1 MSYSHAPKR
10 TGLPRAVLRWL
21 QSLDLSF
28 FPRNFRRDFSNGY
41 LIAEIFSWYYPED
54 IHSHSYENG
63 ASLATKLS
71 NWSQLGQV
79 RGPPRRGARARA
91 AARSGDGA
99 PGNEHPALEV
109 PFRANP
115 APPWPRARRARK
127 VGAAMAAPWRSAPLP
142 QVLIGR
148 GRSPAEPGT
157 LRGSLR
163 TVPGAAA
170 ELRGDGAGGTDDT
183 SRTWPAPVTCS
194 RRRAVRMF
202 FSRRKLKPVQELI
215 DGTIHCKPGAAEIL
229 VQDIYS
235 MLTNGRIKNIQDEV
249 DFTDHYYQ
257 EQLPMVARST
267 ASKAIKNNIKLTE
280 IMIEPNINKN
290 RQKVNAI
297 INMHMQQRL
306 VEREENPKR
315 FNIKPSLAE
324 RAVRHPAAVDPSGS
338 VVNIKREK
346 LSFISN
352 RGRPE
357 IRGKS
362 GVHFKEIQVK
372 QADRCSF
379 TVDV

>member
-71 NWSQLGQV
+71 NWSQLGQ
-79 RGPPRRGARARA
+79 
-91 AARSGDGA
+91 
-99 PGNEHPALEV
+99 
-109 PFRANP
+109 
-115 APPWPRARRARK
+115 
-127 VGAAMAAPWRSAPLP
+127 
-142 QVLIGR
+142 
-148 GRSPAEPGT
+148 
-157 LRGSLR
+157 
-163 TVPGAAA
+163 
-170 ELRGDGAGGTDDT
+170 
-183 SRTWPAPVTCS
+183 
-194 RRRAVRMF
+194 F

>member
-1 MSYSHAPKR
+1 
-10 TGLPRAVLRWL
+10 
-21 QSLDLSF
+21 
-28 FPRNFRRDFSNGY
+28 
-41 LIAEIFSWYYPED
+41 
-54 IHSHSYENG
+54 
-63 ASLATKLS
+63 
-71 NWSQLGQV
+71 
-79 RGPPRRGARARA
+79 
-91 AARSGDGA
+91 
-99 PGNEHPALEV
+99 
-109 PFRANP
+109 
-115 APPWPRARRARK
+115 
-127 VGAAMAAPWRSAPLP
+127 MAAPWRSAPLP
-142 QVLIGR
+142 QVSIGR
-148 GRSPAEPGT
+148 GRSPAEPCT

-170 ELRGDGAGGTDDT
+170 ELRGDGAGGTDET
-183 SRTWPAPVTCS
+183 SLAWPALVTCS
-194 RRRAVRMF
+194 RRRAMRMF

-297 INMHMQQRL
+297 INMHLQQRL

-338 VVNIKREK
+338 AVNIKREK